1 MTSRLSSIRLKF
13 VVSLMPYLERLMK
26 SLFEALLRLYEFDG
40 PAPAAPKS
48 EAKVRI
54 EGRPLDPSAE
64 DASTFSYL
72 P

>member
-1 MTSRLSSIRLKF
+1 
-13 VVSLMPYLERLMK
+13 MK

-48 EAKVRI
+48 EAKVGI
-54 EGRPLDPSAE
+54 EGRSLDPSAE
-64 DASTFSYL
+64 DASTFPYL